1 MLPRRTASCS
11 LGGLHD
17 LSDPLRDAVD
27 EPRGRGLRARGGA
40 ALRRGRRGEAP
51 GPKERCSSQS
61 REQHSVVA
69 VLPPPSLLLPLPMS
83 LLYLA
88 LSAPPLPTVAPTRV
102 PTVQSLPP
110 APRRR
115 TVRADSAERR
125 EHPRQGTAGIGV
137 TFSVDVGGR
146 YFVRALA
153 PGGPAARSGGV
164 QPGDI
169 LEAVDGRAVH
179 AGPPPLVLIGHAAS
193 LTPY

>member
-1 MLPRRTASCS
+1 M
-11 LGGLHD
+11 
-17 LSDPLRDAVD
+17 
-27 EPRGRGLRARGGA
+27 
-40 ALRRGRRGEAP
+40 
-51 GPKERCSSQS
+51 
-61 REQHSVVA
+61 
-69 VLPPPSLLLPLPMS
+69 
-83 LLYLA
+83 
-88 LSAPPLPTVAPTRV
+88 
-102 PTVQSLPP
+102 
-110 APRRR
+110 
-115 TVRADSAERR
+115 RADSAERR

>member
-69 VLPPPSLLLPLPMS
+69 VLPPP
-83 LLYLA
+83 
-88 LSAPPLPTVAPTRV
+88 LPTVAPTHV
-102 PTVQSLPP
+102 PTVQSQSAVSHSHSVVAVLP
-110 APRRR
+110 R
-115 TVRADSAERR
+115 TVSECLMK
-125 EHPRQGTAGIGV
+125 
-137 TFSVDVGGR
+137 GG
-146 YFVRALA
+146 
-153 PGGPAARSGGV
+153 
-164 QPGDI
+164 
-169 LEAVDGRAVH
+169 
-179 AGPPPLVLIGHAAS
+179 
-193 LTPY
+193 